1 MNNFDYNLFFLVVS
15 NILALLMAVWNLSR
29 WKEKLETQIH
39 QNRKDIN
46 AGLESLRQEMR
57 QRDYLMS
64 IKLSTLIRFIEKT
77 TDYESPTMTMDDFNN
92 DNMK

>member
-1 MNNFDYNLFFLVVS
+1 MFLFIS
-15 NILALLMAVWNLSR
+15 NTLLLLTGIWNLSR
-29 WKEKLETQIH
+29 WKERLETQIN

-77 TDYESPTMTMDDFNN
+77 TDYESPTMDDFDKNN
-92 DNMK
+92 NNYYH